1 LDGLKKI
8 QPNRPLYVAEFWSGM
23 FDKWGDKK
31 QNKGLS
37 VKDFGKL
44 FEQIVFQMNSSI
56 NMYMFIGG
64 TNFGFMNGGNII
76 TSYDYNA
83 PLSESGFYL

>member
-1 LDGLKKI
+1 M
-8 QPNRPLYVAEFWSGM
+8 AEFWSGM
-23 FDKWGDKK
+23 FDKWSDKK

-37 VKDFGKL
+37 VEEFGKL

-64 TNFGFMNGGNII
+64 TNFGFMTGGNII

-83 PLSESGFYL
+83 PLSESGSYL